1 MPVDPSAYVAP
12 TAKVHPDA
20 VIGPQTR
27 IGEFCVIE
35 SGVVIGARCI
45 LEPYV
50 FVKRWTTIGDDNE
63 ISAGAALG
71 TDPFDKNFTGERS
84 YLIIGNG
91 NRIREHFTIS
101 RGTAPESVT
110 RVGDGNF
117 IMSSGHIAHNAVVG
131 NNTVIASCALIAGHV
146 TVEDQAFISGCVV
159 VHQYCRIG
167 RLAMIGGGVRVNQDL
182 PPFFLY
188 SGVYASPVGLNVVG
202 LRRAGFTSQD
212 ISAIKQAYRL
222 LYRSK
227 LKLKD
232 ALERI
237 ETQIDSPYARHIAG
251 FVRGTKRGIAHEHE
265 GRARYRFE

>member
-20 VIGPQTR
+20 RIGPQTH

-35 SGVVIGARCI
+35 QDVVIGARCR
-45 LEPYV
+45 LEPYIYI
-50 FVKRWTTIGDDNE
+50 KRWTTLGDDNE

-71 TDPFDKNFTGERS
+71 TDPFDKNFTGGRS
-84 YLIIGNG
+84 YLVIGNG

-117 IMSSGHIAHNAVVG
+117 IMSSGHIAHNATVG
-131 NNTVIASCALIAGHV
+131 NHTVIASCALIAGHV

-159 VHQYCRIG
+159 VHQFCRIG

-202 LRRAGFTSQD
+202 LRRAGFTGEEVA
-212 ISAIKQAYRL
+212 AIKRAYRL
-222 LYRSK
+222 LYRSG

-237 ETQIDSPYARHIAG
+237 EREIDSPHARHIVG
-251 FVRGTKRGIAHEHE
+251 FVRGTKRGIAHERE
-265 GRARYRFE
+265 GRSRFRFE

>member
-12 TAKVHPDA
+12 TAKVHPEA
-20 VIGPQTR
+20 RIGPQTH
-27 IGEFCVIE
+27 IGEYCVVE
-35 SGVVIGARCI
+35 QDVVIGARCR

-50 FVKRWTTIGDDNE
+50 YIKRWTTMGDDNE

-84 YLIIGNG
+84 YLVIGNG

-117 IMSSGHIAHNAVVG
+117 IMSSGHIAHNATVG
-131 NNTVIASCALIAGHV
+131 NQTVIASCALIAGHV

-159 VHQYCRIG
+159 VHQFCRIG
-167 RLAMIGGGVRVNQDL
+167 RLAMVGGGVRVNQDL

-202 LRRAGFTSQD
+202 LRRAGFTGEEVA
-212 ISAIKQAYRL
+212 AIKRAYRL
-222 LYRSK
+222 LYRSG

-237 ETQIDSPYARHIAG
+237 EREVDTPHGRHIAE
-251 FVRGTKRGIAHEHE
+251 FVRGTKRGIAHERE
-265 GRARYRFE
+265 GRSGFRFE